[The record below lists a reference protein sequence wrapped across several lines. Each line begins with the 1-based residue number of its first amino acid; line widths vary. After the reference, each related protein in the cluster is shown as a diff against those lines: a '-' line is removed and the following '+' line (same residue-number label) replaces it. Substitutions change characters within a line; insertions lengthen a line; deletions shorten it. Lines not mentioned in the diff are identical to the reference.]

1 MVAWSPEYVERLVA
15 DAVERLRREFNPEAI
30 YFFGSVAEGRGGPH
44 SDLDFLVVVGES
56 TENKLERIGRGLR
69 ALAGMPVAKDV
80 IVSTRAEFD
89 RNAVSGWTVEGQA
102 RKHGRLVYG
111 R

>member
-44 SDLDFLVVVGES
+44 SDLDFLVIVPNTQEAKFDLMV
-56 TENKLERIGRGLR
+56 RGQR
-69 ALAGMPVAKDV
+69 ALGGMPVPKDV
-80 IVSTRAEFD
+80 LVCTRAEFD
-89 RNAVSGWTVEGQA
+89 TRTLRKWSIERAA
-102 RKHGRLVYG
+102 RDHGRLVYG